1 MRILHYSLHQKTK
14 DDIKNIYAHKSCNSK
29 AQNMTN
35 KVYNLECVSVNDLH
49 LDTQCVKPLTLTFTT
64 LVET

>member
-1 MRILHYSLHQKTK
+1 MYVKT
-14 DDIKNIYAHKSCNSK
+14 IYAHKSCKSK
-29 AQNMTN
+29 AQNMPD

-49 LDTQCVKPLTLTFTT
+49 LETQHVKPFTLTCTT

>member
-1 MRILHYSLHQKTK
+1 MP
-14 DDIKNIYAHKSCNSK
+14 D
-29 AQNMTN
+29 

-49 LDTQCVKPLTLTFTT
+49 LETQRVKPFTLTCTT